1 MSGTV
6 EQINKEAKK
15 NLVSADLIDYIFIN
29 DYDNV
34 KAYMGYFNN
43 QPEGLNFVLNGES
56 PLAVACDSNKT
67 LDIIK
72 LLLDHGADPNY
83 ILKDAHSFSDTAIF
97 YAVNNVYIPYE
108 VTKYLLDHGADP
120 NIKDDKGRTVIDYA
134 IRLRVDSVVQLLRD
148 YKSIQSIQRNFRDK
162 RTKKRNR
169 AAKRIQSR
177 TRGNISRRRLTQKKA
192 WRGTEAFDPIMY
204 EDEDIFEY
212 LQSDRKNFVIQLPG
226 SDKYETLNLNDLL
239 KMKRLDDLYNY
250 FRIGAYDTFYE
261 CHKYDINDYQ
271 KGSKN
276 VNTTENL

>member
-6 EQINKEAKK
+6 EQINKETKK

-34 KAYMGYFNN
+34 KAYMGYFRVYN

-83 ILKDAHSFSDTAIF
+83 ILKDAHSFNDTAIF

-108 VTKYLLDHGADP
+108 VTKYLLDRGADP

-134 IRLRVDSVVQLLRD
+134 IRLRVDSVVQ
-148 YKSIQSIQRNFRDK
+148 
-162 RTKKRNR
+162 
-169 AAKRIQSR
+169 
-177 TRGNISRRRLTQKKA
+177 
-192 WRGTEAFDPIMY
+192 
-204 EDEDIFEY
+204 
-212 LQSDRKNFVIQLPG
+212 
-226 SDKYETLNLNDLL
+226 
-239 KMKRLDDLYNY
+239 
-250 FRIGAYDTFYE
+250 
-261 CHKYDINDYQ
+261 
-271 KGSKN
+271 
-276 VNTTENL
+276 